1 MEKSRIITAVHVAV
15 AIILSVGLLVIGAA
29 AAERYQLPFIHGW
42 ALMHGTLFVVFPVY
56 FLVSFF
62 SLQPLARRLHLR
74 YSATAS
80 QTRRVSQLAVW
91 SLLLSGAGF
100 LIPLV
105 GSIPAIVLGHLGR
118 RRCRAQPHL
127 YGSGIALAGLVVGYA
142 GLAYN
147 LYVIGM
153 VSWVAGN
160 RSS

>member
-1 MEKSRIITAVHVAV
+1 MEKSRIIIAVHVAV
-15 AIILSVGLLVIGAA
+15 SIILAVGLLLIGAV

-42 ALMHGTLFVVFPVY
+42 ALMHGSLFVVLPFY

-74 YSATAS
+74 YSTTAS
-80 QTRRVSQLAVW
+80 QIRRVSQSAVW

-100 LIPLV
+100 VIPLV
-105 GSIPAIVLGHLGR
+105 GSILAIVLGHLGR
-118 RRCRAQPHL
+118 RSCRVHPRL
-127 YGSGIALAGLVVGYA
+127 DGSGIALGGLIVGYA

-153 VSWVAGN
+153 VSWVALN
-160 RSS
+160 RTP